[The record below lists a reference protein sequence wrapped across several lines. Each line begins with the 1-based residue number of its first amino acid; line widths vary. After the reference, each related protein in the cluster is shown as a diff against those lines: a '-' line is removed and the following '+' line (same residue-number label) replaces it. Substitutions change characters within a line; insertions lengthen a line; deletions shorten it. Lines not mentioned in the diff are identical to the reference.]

1 MDSNRLILIALASIS
16 LLLITPKLKKHSLGL
31 IAITILVGF
40 SVTRDIVQSVSV
52 ALILGTIFTSL
63 CNVPSRA
70 RKKNHLKVE
79 REKEKVKEKEQLMMK
94 TKMKMMLMIVREK

>member
-16 LLLITPKLKKHSLGL
+16 LLLITPKLQKHSLGL
-31 IAITILVGF
+31 IAITVLVGF

-63 CNVPSRA
+63 CNVPLRA
-70 RKKNHLKVE
+70 LPKESFKSGKGKRKRLQSSELNVLFQK
-79 REKEKVKEKEQLMMK
+79 
-94 TKMKMMLMIVREK
+94 